1 MKYYRPVGSIVADG
15 RFRGTKIAGNKRI
28 FLITDNDEPVGSTSN
43 RAPARTVYTVR
54 TGDILPIFG

>member
-1 MKYYRPVGSIVADG
+1 MKYYGPVGSIVADG

-28 FLITDNDEPVGSTSN
+28 FLITDNDEPFGSTSN

-54 TGDILPIFG
+54 TGKSLSALG